1 MIARPLFNPI
11 AYSMYSSKLVVTNDT
26 LRFDSSIIVT
36 VSSVEDGIQRTVP
49 AGGAEA
55 HAGSSAELPRLSND
69 SQNVVFTLELYPY
82 LPWSL

>member
-1 MIARPLFNPI
+1 MIARPLFSPI
-11 AYSMYSSKLVVTNDT
+11 AYPMYSSKLVVTNDT
-26 LRFDSSIIVT
+26 LRFDSSIIVIF
-36 VSSVEDGIQRTVP
+36 GGRWIQRTVP

-69 SQNVVFTLELYPY
+69 SQNVVFTLEMYSY